1 MDYLLDTHSLLWIV
15 ADDPRLSTKAK
26 ELFLDDDNEIY
37 FSIASIWELAIKI
50 SLKKVILD
58 EPLDIFIKSHIQGN
72 NIKILYIEI
81 KHVLKVENLPF
92 HHRDPFDRLIIS
104 QAIVENL
111 PIITKDSDFE
121 SYPIK
126 KIW

>member
-15 ADDPRLSTKAK
+15 TDDPRLSTKAK

-50 SLKKVILD
+50 SLKRVILD

-72 NIKILYIEI
+72 NIKILPIEI

-92 HHRDPFDRLIIS
+92 HHRYPFDRLIIS
-104 QAIVENL
+104 QGIVENI